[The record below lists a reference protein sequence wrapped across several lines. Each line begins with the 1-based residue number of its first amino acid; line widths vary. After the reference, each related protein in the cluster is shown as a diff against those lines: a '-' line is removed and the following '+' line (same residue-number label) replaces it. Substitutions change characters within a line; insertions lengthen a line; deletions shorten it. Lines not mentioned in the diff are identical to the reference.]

1 MFKLTIAFSVAV
13 LLIGCKAQNMTSL
26 IETCQND
33 VEIWQNEAWKWR
45 NNYIGFIISSVII
58 WLVVSV
64 AVFLQ
69 GGGEVQP
76 QSIIIVI

>member
-1 MFKLTIAFSVAV
+1 MFKLIISFCFAV

-26 IETCQND
+26 IEVCKND

-58 WLVVSV
+58 WVVVSV
-64 AVFLQ
+64 AVFCWWRKNPIDSRKRR
-69 GGGEVQP
+69 GY
-76 QSIIIVI
+76 